1 MGKSSLVRQLF
12 PALVSITLIAL
23 FAASWDAMTVLRHAT
38 YAEIEGELE
47 ARARLL
53 QPEISAP
60 LASNPA
66 ALQPLC
72 RSLGRS
78 ANTRITVILPSGK
91 VLADSE
97 SDPARMDNHGDRP
110 EVIDALSGRRGSA
123 VRYSYTLGVHMM
135 YVAVPLRSN
144 GRIVGALRTATSVGH
159 IDNAVAAI
167 RDRIF
172 LGAGVVAA
180 LAIAASWL
188 VAQRFA
194 RPWREMR
201 GAAERF
207 AAGDLAYR
215 VPLLQDSAE
224 ARGLADA
231 MNEMAEQ
238 LHDRLH
244 TLDEQRNRQE
254 ALLASM
260 VEGVLAVDADERV
273 ITLNRAA
280 AEMFRVNPVETEGRA
295 LPEAIRNPSL
305 QRLVSQALAGNG
317 LIEGEVVLRE
327 GADRFLQGHGTVL
340 RNAQGK
346 RIGALIVLNDVTRL
360 RRLET
365 VRRDFVANVS
375 HELRTPITAIQGFVE
390 ALREG
395 ALDDREHAERF
406 LEIIA
411 KQSHRLDAIIEDLL
425 TLSRIEQGAERDEI
439 TLEEGPI
446 CDALRAAVQACQG
459 KADERDMRV
468 NVLCDETLTARLNLP
483 LLEQAIANLLDNAI
497 KYGNAGGNV
506 WVEGRAAAGEFLIE
520 VRDEGP
526 GIAPQHLPR
535 IFERFYRV
543 EKARSRSAGGTG
555 LGLAIVKHIAQ
566 AHGGRVTV
574 ESTLG
579 QGSAFAIRLPRE

>member
-1 MGKSSLVRQLF
+1 MGQSSLVRQLF

-23 FAASWDAMTVLRHAT
+23 FAAGWDAMGVLRRAT
-38 YAEIEGELE
+38 YAEIRNELE

-60 LASNPA
+60 LVSDLA

-72 RSLGRS
+72 QSLGRS
-78 ANTRITVILPSGK
+78 ANTRITVISPSGK
-91 VLADSE
+91 VFADSE
-97 SDPARMDNHGDRP
+97 SDPTRMDNHGDRP
-110 EVIDALSGRRGSA
+110 EVIAALSGRRGSA

-135 YVAVPLRSN
+135 YIAVPLRSN
-144 GRIVGALRTATSVGH
+144 GRTVGALRTATSVGH
-159 IDNAVAAI
+159 IDQAVVAI
-167 RDRIF
+167 RNRIF
-172 LGAGVVAA
+172 LGAGLVAA

-188 VAQRFA
+188 VAQHFA

-201 GAAERF
+201 RAAERF

-215 VPLLQDSAE
+215 VPLQDSAE

-231 MNEMAEQ
+231 MNQMAEQ
-238 LHDRLH
+238 LDDRLDA
-244 TLDEQRNRQE
+244 LNEQRNRQE

-273 ITLNRAA
+273 IALNRAA
-280 AEMFRVNPVETEGRA
+280 AEMFRVNPVEAEGRA

-305 QRLVSQALAGNG
+305 QRLVSQALGSNG
-317 LIEGEVVLRE
+317 FVEGVIVLRE
-327 GADRFLQGHGTVL
+327 AADRFLQGHGTVL
-340 RNAQGK
+340 HNAQGK

-375 HELRTPITAIQGFVE
+375 HELKTPITAIQGFVE

-425 TLSRIEQGAERDEI
+425 ALSRIEQGAERDEI
-439 TLEEGPI
+439 ALEEGPI
-446 CDALRAAVQACQG
+446 CEALGAAIQACQA
-459 KADERDMRV
+459 KADEREMRV
-468 NVLCDETLTARLNLP
+468 EVSCDQTLTAHINP
-483 LLEQAIANLLDNAI
+483 ALLEQAVVNLLGNAI
-497 KYGNAGGNV
+497 KYSNPRGAV
-506 WVEGRAAAGEFLIE
+506 WVEARAAGEGIVIQ

-566 AHGGRVTV
+566 AHGGHVTV

-579 QGSAFAIRLPRE
+579 LGSTFSIHLPRE